1 MKTSDVNVFLESE
14 DFNQWVQQIYGPNQ
28 LTVQKKRYQKQF
40 NRFIEKFPN
49 SKNTF
54 IFSSPGRIEVSG
66 NHTDHQLGEVI
77 AAAIHLDTIAFV
89 ELNHDN
95 CVYLDAEGYKIDP
108 VNLNDLSIKE
118 EEYYTSMALI
128 RGIAKG
134 FYEKTGN
141 ISGFN
146 AVVSSNVFSG
156 SGLSSSASFEVLI
169 AAIFNDLLNE
179 STLSRTELAQV
190 SQYAENIYFN
200 KPCGLMDQMAIAQ
213 GSFVHIDFFD
223 QMNPKV
229 ETLKFETLLKNQN
242 LYLLQTGGS
251 HADLSEAYA
260 EITDDLKSVSKTFN
274 VEHLS
279 RVKASD
285 FYSNLSI
292 LNTKLST
299 QAILRAHHYF
309 SEIERVHTIKESIL
323 KNNSESFRE
332 GLIESGHSSYMYLK
346 NILHPKSDQQPLA
359 LALACVEKVLK
370 DTGAYRVHGGGFGG
384 TLLMV
389 VPDSKLGELKNILDP
404 IYGSDALFE
413 VRIRPFGVIQ
423 LN

>member
-1 MKTSDVNVFLESE
+1 MKTTDVKTFIESFQFE
-14 DFNQWVQQIYGPNQ
+14 KWVDQIYGPNQ
-28 LTVQKKRYQKQF
+28 VTIQKDRYLKLF
-40 NRFIEKFPN
+40 KRFIERFPT
-49 SKNTF
+49 SQETF
-54 IFSSPGRIEVSG
+54 IFSAPGRIEVSG

-89 ELNHDN
+89 DLNQENIVH
-95 CVYLDAEGYKIDP
+95 LEAEGYAISA
-108 VNLNDLSIKE
+108 VDLSDLNVKE
-118 EEYYTSMALI
+118 EEFYTSMALI

-134 FYEKTGN
+134 FYDKTQK

-169 AAIFNDLLNE
+169 AAIFNDLVG
-179 STLSRTELAQV
+179 STVLSRTELAQIA
-190 SQYAENIYFN
+190 QYSENVYFN

-213 GSFVHIDFFD
+213 GSFVHIDFYD
-223 QMNPKV
+223 QKNPKV
-229 ETLKFETLLKNQN
+229 EALSFENLLKNQS

-251 HADLSEAYA
+251 HADLSDAYA
-260 EITDDLKSVSKTFN
+260 EITQDLKSVSKAFG
-274 VEHLS
+274 VEYLS
-279 RVKASD
+279 RIQADV
-285 FYSNLSI
+285 FYHRLND
-292 LNTKLST
+292 LNTQLST
-299 QAILRAHHYF
+299 QSILRAHHYF
-309 SEIERVHTIKESIL
+309 SEIERVHTIKKSIL
-323 KNNSESFRE
+323 ENDSAHFRS

-389 VPDSKLGELKNILDP
+389 VPNSKLQDLKNILDP
-404 IYGSDALFE
+404 IYGTDALFE
-413 VRIRPFGVIQ
+413 VRIRPIGVTQI
-423 LN
+423 N